1 MTNPPIIRLNHV
13 VKQYDDVTAINDVSL
28 TVNQGELLVLL
39 GNSGCGKTT
48 LLRLVAGLERPND
61 GEVLLDGEL
70 VADQNT
76 FLPPE
81 QRHIGMVFQ
90 DYALFPHMSIGQNV
104 EFALKGV
111 RGSARKQRVEDMLDL
126 VGLAGLGKRFPH
138 QLSGGQQQRVALA
151 RALAP
156 EPSVVLLDEPFSNL
170 DAALRK
176 FMRDEVRR
184 ILRAAGATAIFVTHD
199 QEEAMSIADRVAV
212 LQAGRLLQV
221 GTPRE
226 LYRRPRVRGVATFLG
241 EANMVQGTA
250 HGSTVDTPLGALPLG
265 RPTEG
270 DVEVMIR
277 PEAITLT
284 VNDIT
289 GAATVAN
296 VRYFGHYQLVRLD
309 IGDDIA
315 VDARVWAQ
323 EPIEVGQ
330 SVSIAVQGEVVAF
343 PLVTAENTIV

>member
-226 LYRRPRVRGVATFLG
+226 LYRRPRVREVATFLG
-241 EANMVQGTA
+241 EANMVHGTA